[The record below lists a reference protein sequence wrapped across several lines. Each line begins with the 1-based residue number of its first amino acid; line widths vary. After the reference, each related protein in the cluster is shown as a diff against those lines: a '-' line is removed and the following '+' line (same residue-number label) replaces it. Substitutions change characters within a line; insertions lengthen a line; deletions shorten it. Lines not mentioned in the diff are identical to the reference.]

1 VVVDALDDIDWKY
14 VERQRWKATE
24 KKETSQRQ
32 RENMSGTL
40 GRILGVYILF
50 GWMVLWLVPG
60 SLVRLITMRRAQVL
74 MMVGL
79 LRR

>member
-1 VVVDALDDIDWKY
+1 MVVDALDDIDWKC